1 MQQNN
6 ETASRYTIAMVLIV
20 GLFLMWGIAN
30 SLNDVLVAQFRKA
43 FELNDFQS
51 GLVQSAFYIGYF
63 SFSIP
68 ASLFMSRFGYRAAI
82 ILGLVLY
89 AAGAFLFY
97 PAAELQR
104 YGFFLG
110 ALFVIAS
117 GLAFLETSANPLMTV
132 LGPPESADRRLNFA
146 QSFNPLGAITG
157 AALGSHLIFSDVH
170 YSPEQLQQLTQ
181 AQLEAYYRT
190 EAHAVQLPYLL
201 LGSLVL
207 IWAVLVACAKFPPVE
222 ENRNSTDEQPSGF
235 RALLKHKHFWYGVV
249 AQFFYVGAQVGI
261 WSYVIRYTQ
270 FNFPGTTE
278 KAASHYLTASLVLF
292 MIGRFV
298 GTYLMKRYS
307 AARLMAIFAF
317 ANVLLVGIAIF
328 GSHTGLY
335 ALVGASFFMS
345 IMFPTIFSLSL
356 RGLGAATKAGS
367 SFLVMAIVGGA
378 ALTAIMGQISVAS
391 SINTA
396 LCVPMV
402 CFVVILAFSWNSRER
417 SPLTR

>member
-1 MQQNN
+1 MTTTDAQ
-6 ETASRYTIAMVLIV
+6 SKSYRSAMILIV

-43 FELNDFQS
+43 FALDDFQS

-82 ILGLVLY
+82 ILGLILY

-104 YGFFLG
+104 YGYFLA

-132 LGPPESADRRLNFA
+132 LGPAESADRRLNFA

-181 AQLEAYYRT
+181 AQVEAYYRT
-190 EAHAVQLPYLL
+190 EAHAVQFPYLL

-207 IWAVLVACAKFPPVE
+207 IWAILVACAKFPPTAEARE
-222 ENRNSTDEQPSGF
+222 ENAEGGF
-235 RALLKHKHFWYGVV
+235 GFGALAKHKHFWYGVV

-278 KAASHYLTASLVLF
+278 RAASHYLTASLVLF

-298 GTYLMKRYS
+298 GTYLMKKYP
-307 AARLMAIFAF
+307 AARLMAFFAL
-317 ANVLLVGIAIF
+317 ANILLCATAIS
-328 GSHTGLY
+328 GSQLGLY
-335 ALVGASFFMS
+335 ALIGASFFMS

-356 RGLGAATKAGS
+356 RGLGSATKAGS

-378 ALTAIMGQISVAS
+378 ALTAIMGRISVAS
-391 SINTA
+391 SINMA
-396 LCVPMV
+396 LAVPTL
-402 CFVVILAFSWNSRER
+402 CFVVIFAFAWNSRRER
-417 SPLTR
+417 AA

>member
-1 MQQNN
+1 M
-6 ETASRYTIAMVLIV
+6 ILIV

-43 FELNDFQS
+43 FELDDFQS

-89 AAGAFLFY
+89 ATGAFLFY

-104 YGFFLG
+104 YGFFLA

-132 LGPPESADRRLNFA
+132 LGPAESADRRLNFA

-170 YSPEQLQQLTQ
+170 YTPEQLHQLTQ
-181 AQLEAYYRT
+181 AQLEAYLRT
-190 EAHAVQLPYLL
+190 EAHAVQFPYVL
-201 LGSLVL
+201 LGTLVL
-207 IWAVLVACAKFPPVE
+207 AWAVLVAFTKFPPIE
-222 ENRNSTDEQPSGF
+222 ESRDQKPTSAFGF
-235 RALLKHKHFWYGVV
+235 RALSQHKHFWYGVV

-261 WSYVIRYTQ
+261 WSYIIRYTQ

-278 KAASHYLTASLVLF
+278 RSASHYLTASLVLF

-307 AARLMAIFAF
+307 AARLMAVFAS
-317 ANVLLVGIAIF
+317 ANVALCAMAIF
-328 GSHTGLY
+328 GSHVGLY
-335 ALVGASFFMS
+335 ALICASFFMS

-356 RGLGAATKAGS
+356 RGLGDSTKAGS

-378 ALTAIMGQISVAS
+378 ALTAIMGRISVAS
-391 SINTA
+391 SINMA
-396 LCVPMV
+396 LIVPTI
-402 CFVVILAFSWNSRER
+402 CFVVILTFALNSRREQ
-417 SPLTR
+417 

>member
-1 MQQNN
+1 MTTDTQQNSYRF
-6 ETASRYTIAMVLIV
+6 ALGLIV

-43 FELNDFQS
+43 FELDDFQS

-82 ILGLVLY
+82 ILGLTLY

-104 YGFFLG
+104 YGFFLA

-132 LGPPESADRRLNFA
+132 LGPAESADRRLNFA
-146 QSFNPLGAITG
+146 QAFNPLGAITG

-170 YSPEQLQQLTQ
+170 YSPAQLQQLTQ
-181 AQLEAYYRT
+181 LQLEAYYRT
-190 EAHAVQLPYLL
+190 EAHAVQLPYVL

-207 IWAVLVACAKFPPVE
+207 FWAVLVAFTKFPPIE
-222 ENRNSTDEQPSGF
+222 ESGEKNAASSF
-235 RALLKHKHFWYGVV
+235 GFKPLLRHKHFWYGVV

-278 KAASHYLTASLVLF
+278 RAASYYLTASLILF

-298 GTYLMKRYS
+298 GTYLMKRYA
-307 AARLMAIFAF
+307 AARLMAVFAA
-317 ANVLLVGIAIF
+317 ANVALCAVAIF
-328 GSHTGLY
+328 GSHVGLY
-335 ALVGASFFMS
+335 ALICASFFMS

-356 RGLGAATKAGS
+356 RGLGASTKAGA

-378 ALTAIMGQISVAS
+378 ALTAIMGRISVAS
-391 SINTA
+391 SINMA
-396 LCVPMV
+396 LIVPTI
-402 CFVVILAFSWNSRER
+402 CFVVILTFALNSRREQ
-417 SPLTR
+417 

>member
-1 MQQNN
+1 M
-6 ETASRYTIAMVLIV
+6 TISGRPVSYRPAMVLIV

-30 SLNDVLVAQFRKA
+30 SLNDVLIAQFRKA

-63 SFSIP
+63 TFSIP

-82 ILGLVLY
+82 MLGLLLY

-97 PAAELQR
+97 PAAELQQ
-104 YGFFLG
+104 YGYFLA

-132 LGPPESADRRLNFA
+132 LGPAESADRRLNFA

-157 AALGSHLIFSDVH
+157 ATLGSHLIFSDVH
-170 YSPEQLQQLTQ
+170 YSPEQLHQLTQ
-181 AQLEAYYRT
+181 AQLDAYYRT

-201 LGSLVL
+201 LGTLVL
-207 IWAVLVACAKFPPVE
+207 TWAVLVACAKFPPTE
-222 ENRNSTDEQPSGF
+222 ESPGASPRGGF
-235 RALLKHKHFWYGVV
+235 GFKALSKHKHFWFGVV

-278 KAASHYLTASLVLF
+278 RSASHYLTASLILF

-307 AARLMAIFAF
+307 AARLMALFALV
-317 ANVLLVGIAIF
+317 NVALCAIAIS
-328 GSHTGLY
+328 GSNIGLY
-335 ALVGASFFMS
+335 ALICASFFMS

-356 RGLGAATKAGS
+356 RGLGDATKAGS

-378 ALTAIMGQISVAS
+378 ALTAIMGRISVAS
-391 SINTA
+391 SINSA
-396 LCVPMV
+396 LAVPTV
-402 CFVVILAFSWNSRER
+402 CFVVILLFALNSSR
-417 SPLTR
+417 SHNAVG